1 MPAHQYHQN
10 IHGPLFKKKSVWCLK
25 DNNDYF
31 FLLMLFL
38 LGSYLTL
45 IFLDMNYTWNHR
57 GTRKNF
63 IWSFETRFFHN
74 HIKGKWLDKNEKKRK
89 MRVTPTL
96 VLNLLQNARVISSN
110 QSVHTNPLTNT
121 SKGSSLNEAKS
132 DQPMFLKILEGIDVM
147 PHRDVTST
155 WYQLRPEPNLT
166 WKLCF

>member
-1 MPAHQYHQN
+1 
-10 IHGPLFKKKSVWCLK
+10 
-25 DNNDYF
+25 
-31 FLLMLFL
+31 
-38 LGSYLTL
+38 
-45 IFLDMNYTWNHR
+45 
-57 GTRKNF
+57 
-63 IWSFETRFFHN
+63 
-74 HIKGKWLDKNEKKRK
+74 

-155 WYQLRPEPNLT
+155 
-166 WKLCF
+166 